1 MYPSMPFQPASAP
14 RAGGMSTNM
23 TNRDLSSHLGPVAGS
38 GGLNVQFFYVKVRI
52 TSRNPERNGKFQD
65 RLCIAK
71 MPKGD
76 RLTIATRFISEE
88 QAMQAFPREFAM
100 FRQYESVP
108 TSGTPLQE
116 LPGISQ
122 SQIALLLLNNLR
134 SIEDVANCPSELI
147 NGMGMD
153 VRQAYQV
160 AKRWCQQRDDA
171 APMIA
176 QAEHEARETQQRE
189 ALEARLAAAER
200 ANIELQGQVKAM
212 LAMGGMASATPA
224 QQLAPGGAVYV
235 DRDDNLPEA
244 KDLPPTMFEGGIVD
258 GLSDLDDEPQP
269 TAADPLGLNARK
281 GK

>member
-1 MYPSMPFQPASAP
+1 MFQASPFQPASLQRNP
-14 RAGGMSTNM
+14 GLSSNM
-23 TNRDLSSHLGPVAGS
+23 TDRDLSSHLGPVAGS
-38 GGLNVQFFYVKVRI
+38 GGLNVQFFYAKVRI
-52 TSRNPERNGKFQD
+52 TSRDPERNGKFED

-88 QAMQAFPREFAM
+88 QAMQDFPREFAM

-122 SQIALLLLNNLR
+122 SQIAILLLNNLR
-134 SIEDVANCPSELI
+134 SIEDVADCPAELI

-160 AKRWCQQRDDA
+160 AKLWCKNRDDA
-171 APMIA
+171 APILA
-176 QAEHEARETQQRE
+176 QAERDAVLAQRAE

-200 ANIELQGQVKAM
+200 TNIELQAQIRAM
-212 LAMGGMASATPA
+212 AAMGGAAPAQA
-224 QQLAPGGAVYV
+224 QQLGAGGVVMV
-235 DRDDNLPEA
+235 DRDENLPEA
-244 KDLPPTMFEGGIVD
+244 KDLPPTMFEGGMVD

-269 TAADPLGLNARK
+269 TATDPLGLTARK
-281 GK
+281 GR